1 MRRNK
6 RDPSN
11 VAPKVEFDIDANAA
25 YVKLGAARV
34 KKTREGKV
42 ESLDVLFDY
51 GEKGQ
56 LIGLEILNL
65 KRAVE
70 LYVKPR
76 IPEIQAIAE
85 GISK

>member
-1 MRRNK
+1 VDN
-6 RDPSN
+6 S
-11 VAPKVEFDIDANAA
+11 PKVEFDVDANAA
-25 YVKLGAARV
+25 YVRLGTGRV

-56 LIGLEILNL
+56 LVGLEILNL

-70 LYVKPR
+70 LFVKPK
-76 IPEIQAIAE
+76 IPEILATAE
-85 GISK
+85 ESSK

>member
-1 MRRNK
+1 VNN
-6 RDPSN
+6 S
-11 VAPKVEFDIDANAA
+11 PKVEFDVDANAA
-25 YVKLGAARV
+25 YVKLGTGRV

-51 GEKGQ
+51 GENGQ
-56 LIGLEILNL
+56 LVGLEILNL

-70 LYVKPR
+70 LFVKPK

-85 GISK
+85 ESSK